1 MVSVPMNGVTGD
13 THIIAG
19 GVPAQADLILT
30 YIAGTEATGYSRGG
44 YIAAYGR
51 IVTVGRLVEAVIRIT
66 TRAITGTWSCTV
78 VVTVRVQWVVTKL
91 VHLPYREAPRS
102 PSLQALH

>member
-1 MVSVPMNGVTGD
+1 MVSVPMSGVTGD

-51 IVTVGRLVEAVIRIT
+51 IVRVGRLVEAVIRIT
-66 TRAITGTWSCTV
+66 TRAITGTWSGTV
-78 VVTVRVQWVVTKL
+78 VRSEERRVGKEGRCRWEMEDEERK
-91 VHLPYREAPRS
+91 EE
-102 PSLQALH
+102 